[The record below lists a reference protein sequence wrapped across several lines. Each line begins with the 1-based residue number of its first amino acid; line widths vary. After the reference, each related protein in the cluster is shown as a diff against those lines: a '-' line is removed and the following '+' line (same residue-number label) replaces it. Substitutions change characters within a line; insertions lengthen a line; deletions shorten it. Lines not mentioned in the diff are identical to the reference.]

1 MLSDV
6 IIPAPWERVVK
17 VGFSTRPDDPAS
29 HLLLCEIMGR
39 YSNIILVGAAT
50 AEDRGVGESTTAT
63 KSSNFEYGSIIAAG
77 YQVGQQMSSLRTIKI
92 GSNAKDGGYSLPP
105 PAPGLDP
112 DQIHGVTEWRDTVL
126 QIAFKS
132 KSKSIVDACVRG
144 FRGTSPS
151 LMNDMCTVAN
161 IPPSLPAVE
170 VNDQQF
176 VDLYTIW
183 MQWIERVKSGGGR
196 GGLLLSGNNS
206 VACCNNST
214 GAVSMIP
221 GRYSDPVSPD
231 LLTAVREYYGGQN
244 EDDEFYKLQSKLQ
257 KGIKTAMSKMEK
269 KIESLEKQG
278 AQGDLHLETQKLADM
293 LMANVHRW
301 KKGMTEI
308 DMDDWDDP
316 EGNTKVTVGIEQG
329 GNAIETAEGFYKKAR
344 KQRRAADQVA
354 PLLQAARS
362 QQAYLSEVEL
372 MLGQLEGIEDLSP
385 LMEVEL
391 DLVSGGFIKPRPE
404 AALAEKA
411 ASKAK
416 KAQKKGGAGGKRA
429 SASASSS
436 SSSSNNNNIDNE
448 GYRRYTSPSG
458 NPILIGRNS
467 RQNDQLTMRLAKPG
481 DVWMHAR
488 GVPGAHLLLRVQGKK
503 DATPSDEDIQ
513 YAADLAIWFSKSREE
528 RRADVTC
535 ADPRDIV
542 KPKGAKPGQVMVKKE
557 WVVVGRPGESVACGD
572 VGLS

>member
-1 MLSDV
+1 
-6 IIPAPWERVVK
+6 
-17 VGFSTRPDDPAS
+17 
-29 HLLLCEIMGR
+29 
-39 YSNIILVGAAT
+39 
-50 AEDRGVGESTTAT
+50 
-63 KSSNFEYGSIIAAG
+63 
-77 YQVGQQMSSLRTIKI
+77 MSSLRTIKV
-92 GSNAKDGGYSLPP
+92 GSNAKDGGYTLPP

-112 DQIHGVTEWRDTVL
+112 DQIDGVTEWRDTVL
-126 QIAFKS
+126 QIAAKS

-151 LMNDMCTVAN
+151 LMYDMCSVAN

-170 VNDQQF
+170 VNDQQYI
-176 VDLYTIW
+176 DLYNIW
-183 MQWIERVKSGGGR
+183 MQWIESVKSSGGR
-196 GGLLLSGNNS
+196 GLLLENA
-206 VACCNNST
+206 ACCNSST

-221 GRYSDPVSPD
+221 GRYSNPVSPD
-231 LLTAVREYYGGQN
+231 LLTVVRKYYGGQN

-257 KGIKTAMSKMEK
+257 KGIKSAMSKMEK

-301 KKGMTEI
+301 RKGMTEI

-316 EGNTKVTVGIEQG
+316 EGNTRVTVGIEQG
-329 GNAIETAEGFYKKAR
+329 KNAIETAEGFYKKAR

-354 PLLQAARS
+354 PLLEAARS

-372 MLGQLEGIEDLSP
+372 MLGQLEGIEDLSA

-391 DLVSGGFIKPRPE
+391 DLVAGGFIKPRPE

-416 KAQKKGGAGGKRA
+416 KAQKKGGASGKRA
-429 SASASSS
+429 SASSSS
-436 SSSSNNNNIDNE
+436 SSSSNNNNNE

-458 NPILIGRNS
+458 HPILIGRNS
-467 RQNDQLTMRLAKPG
+467 RQNDELTMRLAKSG

-488 GVPGAHLLLRVQGKK
+488 GVPGAHLLLRLQDKK
-503 DATPSDEDIQ
+503 EAPSDEDIQ

-535 ADPRDIV
+535 ADPKDID
-542 KPKGAKPGQVMVKKE
+542 KPKGAKPGQVMVRKE
-557 WVVVGRPGESVACGD
+557 WVVVGRPGQSVACG
-572 VGLS
+572 GGSFNRIE